1 MAQRRTLITG
11 GAGFIGSHLAE
22 HLLERGDQVVVL
34 DDLSTGRKENLA
46 ACAGRS
52 ELSMTIG
59 SVCDQ
64 DRVDELVSLSDRVF
78 HLAAGVGVRLLADEP
93 ARLLDRNVRGT
104 AAVLSSC
111 ARHET
116 PVLLASSSEV
126 YGKSRRLPQREDA
139 DIVLGPPTE
148 SRWSYACSKAVGE
161 YLGLAHHRKTEL
173 PVFVARLFNTVGP
186 RQRGRYGM
194 VIPRFV
200 GQALRGE
207 PITVYG
213 DGRQT
218 RCFCHVLDS
227 VAGLTALLDAP
238 QAVGKVVN
246 VGCDER
252 VTIGDLAR
260 LVRDLAGSD
269 SEIVTVPFSDAYR
282 PDFDDMRDR
291 QPDLSRLES
300 LTGFRPSRRL
310 REIVEDTIAHFR
322 DAGDPDAG
330 E

>member
-22 HLLERGDQVVVL
+22 HLLDRGDHVAVV
-34 DDLSTGRKENLA
+34 DDLSTGRLENLA
-46 ACAGRS
+46 ACADRP
-52 ELSMTIG
+52 EFSMTIA
-59 SVCDQ
+59 SVCDE
-64 DRVDELVSLSDRVF
+64 DRVDALVSLSDRVV
-78 HLAAGVGVRLLADEP
+78 HLAAGVGVRLLAEEP
-93 ARLLDRNVRGT
+93 ARFLDGNVRGT

-111 ARHET
+111 VRHNT
-116 PVLLASSSEV
+116 SVLLASSSEV

-161 YLGLAHHRKTEL
+161 YLGLAHHRTSGL

-186 RQRGRYGM
+186 RQRARYGM

-200 GQALRGE
+200 RQALKGE

-213 DGRQT
+213 DGLQT
-218 RCFCHVLDS
+218 RCFCHVLDT
-227 VAGLTALLDAP
+227 VAGLTALLETP
-238 QAVGKVVN
+238 QAIGQIVN
-246 VGCDER
+246 VGGEER
-252 VTIGDLAR
+252 VTIGELAR
-260 LVRDLAGSD
+260 LVKDVAGSD

-291 QPDLSRLES
+291 QPDLSRLQS

-310 REIVEDTIAHFR
+310 REIVEDAIAHFR
-322 DAGDPDAG
+322 DVGDPDAG
-330 E
+330 D